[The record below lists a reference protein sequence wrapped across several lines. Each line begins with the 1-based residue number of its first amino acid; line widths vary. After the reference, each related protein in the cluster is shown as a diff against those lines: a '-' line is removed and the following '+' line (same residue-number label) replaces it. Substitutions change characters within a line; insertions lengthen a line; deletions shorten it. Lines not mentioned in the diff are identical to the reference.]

1 VILNGSTWHSHS
13 LAEFL
18 SFLGAFIGQKVMTGR
33 GLPRTPWQTALGRKT
48 GGERSLF
55 SIWHELMGYEMAIGS
70 KILERLDPWK

>member
-1 VILNGSTWHSHS
+1 VTLNGSTWHSHS

-18 SFLGAFIGQKVMTGR
+18 SFLGAFIGQKVKKGR